1 MFGGTISAG
10 SIVKD
15 YNEKK
20 NSGAL
25 NAPES
30 SLTDVD
36 LGKYS
41 QVQNPWRAQLENN
54 SYQQSWW
61 DKLGNWIGFNTK
73 EDSYRLELERLAKE
87 WDSNAQMQ
95 NVTDDYNSES
105 SQSARQRLLYAHY
118 CRRSRAGKEPQQ
130 GIAYHLRGIAG

>member
-1 MFGGTISAG
+1 M
-10 SIVKD
+10 SIEDNKNKD
-15 YNEKK
+15 VN
-20 NSGAL
+20 
-25 NAPES
+25 
-30 SLTDVD
+30 

-41 QVQNPWRAQLENN
+41 EVQNPYRAQLENN

-95 NVTDDYNSES
+95 NVTDAYNSEA
-105 SQSARQRLLYAHY
+105 SQAARQRA
-118 CRRSRAGKEPQQ
+118 AGDVLE
-130 GIAYHLRGIAG
+130 

>member
-1 MFGGTISAG
+1 MFGGVALG
-10 SIVKD
+10 SVVKD
-15 YNEKK
+15 FNEKK

-30 SLTDVD
+30 SLSNVE

-41 QVQNPWRAQLENN
+41 TVQNPYRAQLENN

-61 DKLGNWIGFNTK
+61 DKVGNWIGFNTK

-87 WDSNAQMQ
+87 WDANAQMQ
-95 NVTDDYNSES
+95 NVTDAYNSES
-105 SQSARQRLLYAHY
+105 SQAARQNQVR
-118 CRRSRAGKEPQQ
+118 
-130 GIAYHLRGIAG
+130 

>member
-1 MFGGTISAG
+1 MFGAVALGSA
-10 SIVKD
+10 VKD
-15 YNEKK
+15 FNEKK

-30 SLTDVD
+30 SLSNVD

-41 QVQNPWRAQLENN
+41 TVQNPYRAQLENN

-61 DKLGNWIGFNTK
+61 DKVGNWIGFNTK

-87 WDSNAQMQ
+87 WDANAQMQ
-95 NVTDDYNSES
+95 NVTDAYNSES
-105 SQSARQRLLYAHY
+105 SQAARQREAGLNPDLNVGKSAALATTSAASLLI
-118 CRRSRAGKEPQQ
+118 Q
-130 GIAYHLRGIAG
+130 